1 MNILFLDFDGVV
13 SSTKYPGKNIIFN
26 GTELKDTKHDSYL
39 IENINVFTEIYN
51 NVSLV
56 ISSSWRLSF
65 SLCDIRVLGS
75 AMGLKA
81 TIIDMMTT
89 DLPAISLEDHRAHE
103 IERWIFTNSSK
114 VDHFIIIDGSSSA
127 GVLHPNQFVKVDPT
141 IGFDSIALERAILIM
156 GKQWLIK

>member
-1 MNILFLDFDGVV
+1 MNILFMDFDGVI

-65 SLCDIRVLGS
+65 SLCDIRALGS

-81 TIIDMMTT
+81 EIIDMTP
-89 DLPAISLEDHRAHE
+89 DLPVISLEDHRARE

-114 VDHFIIIDGSSSA
+114 VEHFIIIDGSSSA

-141 IGFDSIALERAILIM
+141 IGFDAFTLERAILIM

>member
-1 MNILFLDFDGVV
+1 MNILFLDFDGAV
-13 SSTKYPGKNIIFN
+13 SSAKYPGKNIIFN
-26 GTELKDTKHDSYL
+26 GIELKDTKHDSYL

-51 NVSLV
+51 ASLV
-56 ISSSWRLSF
+56 ISSSCGLLF
-65 SLCDIRVLGS
+65 SPCDIQVLGS

-81 TIIDMMTT
+81 AIIDMTT
-89 DLPAISLEDHRAHE
+89 DLPPISLEDHRAHE

-114 VDHFIIIDGSSSA
+114 VDHFIIVDDSPSA
-127 GVLHPNQFVKVDPT
+127 GVLRPNQFVKVDPT